1 MKLVVIN
8 LRLDSLITHFKPGD
22 FWRDWS
28 EFRVNLVLL
37 KRHFIRIFDE
47 YKKKRTAE
55 RKDQRRCSDRRRG
68 APYRGWSMDTHL
80 CCDFYGFPPTDKW
93 VVEWVVGRDPQQT
106 TLPTTNHKRPIY
118 SLNQPHSI
126 INISIRIPCQI
137 NFITTISDI
146 SINRL
151 N

>member
-47 YKKKRTAE
+47 YKKNVPLKERINVDVVIVVEGLLIEDGPWIPTSAATSTDFLPQISGWWSGWWTATPS
-55 RKDQRRCSDRRRG
+55 RRRC
-68 APYRGWSMDTHL
+68 
-80 CCDFYGFPPTDKW
+80 
-93 VVEWVVGRDPQQT
+93 QQPIT
-106 TLPTTNHKRPIY
+106 NVRFIHSTNHIQSSTYQSEFHVKSTLSQQFPI
-118 SLNQPHSI
+118 
-126 INISIRIPCQI
+126 
-137 NFITTISDI
+137 F
-146 SINRL
+146 
-151 N
+151 